1 MGTTK
6 SGATRREFFKQGA
19 VAAGVAPAVLTSANS
34 FGQLGKSD
42 IQVGVIGT
50 GGRGRSELT
59 AISQVP
65 NVRVAAIC
73 DINPV
78 SIEKAMEIVG
88 DHQPKTYT
96 FHPDLL
102 DQKGLDAIFVETP
115 PHLHREQVVDA
126 LRTGHHCSCAKPL
139 ALTVNELESVEEAVK
154 SSKKILH
161 VDQQLR
167 YRPQYVEAIKR
178 IHDGEIG
185 KVGFIRA
192 QRYGTWGGTQRTGS
206 YQARKFWLYRV
217 EQSGDTIVEN
227 QIHNID
233 VINWVMNDHPIR
245 ANGMGGQNMIE
256 WEGNELLDNYSLS
269 FEYPGNRFAMFSKIA
284 YAVSE
289 LGGTFCHAYAEK
301 AGADVSYE
309 DAVTFY
315 WRQKGKQPTV
325 IDVKGVDGG
334 LMNLRSVEAFF
345 AAIKEGKQPAA
356 NVEVGKNAALT
367 SLLGRKAIYEKR
379 TVEWDELLKEGA
391 PPLPPVSRFV

>member
-139 ALTVNELESVEEAVK
+139 ALTVNELESVEEAV
-154 SSKKILH
+154 
-161 VDQQLR
+161 
-167 YRPQYVEAIKR
+167 
-178 IHDGEIG
+178 
-185 KVGFIRA
+185 
-192 QRYGTWGGTQRTGS
+192 
-206 YQARKFWLYRV
+206 
-217 EQSGDTIVEN
+217 
-227 QIHNID
+227 
-233 VINWVMNDHPIR
+233 
-245 ANGMGGQNMIE
+245 
-256 WEGNELLDNYSLS
+256 
-269 FEYPGNRFAMFSKIA
+269 
-284 YAVSE
+284 
-289 LGGTFCHAYAEK
+289 
-301 AGADVSYE
+301 
-309 DAVTFY
+309 
-315 WRQKGKQPTV
+315 
-325 IDVKGVDGG
+325 
-334 LMNLRSVEAFF
+334 
-345 AAIKEGKQPAA
+345 
-356 NVEVGKNAALT
+356 
-367 SLLGRKAIYEKR
+367 
-379 TVEWDELLKEGA
+379 
-391 PPLPPVSRFV
+391 